1 MNYYS
6 LKQALEVFKKDLPT
20 PLLPF
25 DLPQI
30 ADLCRQGKLTPV
42 FPYQGFISAPV
53 DYDDNGRPIHATG
66 AIEPY
71 DSYLHSNKLINLMD
85 GYVDKLELWTAS
97 TPQGGHDLDFY
108 SRPMRHTDD
117 DIEPITFTVRL
128 ENILLKVDDVQNYI
142 TLQYFDDLTTPEQQ
156 RIIELESEVTALK
169 KQLRQQADTPANDD
183 TELSTRSQNLAAK
196 IILSLLDTAQLDRNS
211 PPYQY
216 DNPSSNN
223 SIIHDQLKA
232 KGMKV
237 SPQKI
242 GYWLDLAIK
251 QTTDD

>member
-6 LKQALEVFKKDLPT
+6 LKQALEVFKKDLPE

-30 ADLCRQGKLTPV
+30 ADLCRQGKLTPI
-42 FPYQGFISAPV
+42 FPYHLYISKPCWHEE
-53 DYDDNGRPIHATG
+53 DGRPRYAPSDTQ
-66 AIEPY
+66 
-71 DSYLHSNKLINLMD
+71 KFD
-85 GYVDKLELWTAS
+85 GYLTHDHLISLIDGYTDSLSITNAAANAGDSMDILLFDSHQRDPEDT
-97 TPQGGHDLDFY
+97 TPH
-108 SRPMRHTDD
+108 P
-117 DIEPITFTVRL
+117 FTVRL
-128 ENILLKVDDVQNYI
+128 ENIRLTADDVQSYI

-156 RIIELESEVTALK
+156 RITELESEIAALK
-169 KQLRQQADTPANDD
+169 EQLSKQTDAPVDD
-183 TELSTRSQNLAAK
+183 KELSTRSQNLAAK
-196 IILSLLDTAQLDRNS
+196 VILALLDTAQLDRSS

-237 SPQKI
+237 SPQKNRS
-242 GYWLDLAIK
+242 LARSCN
-251 QTTDD
+251 QTNNR